1 MAAFAVNML
10 LAASSV
16 NSKIP
21 FSMETILRIGTIA
34 ICIYDYVRTIPAEY
48 KFWKDRGPQI
58 RPNLVLFVL
67 IRYISMAMVVVS
79 NVGYFSLSF
88 TPESCRRYYMVA
100 VVLKGL
106 SSSQVANTVADILIV
121 LQASVCQVVLGLR
134 AYSISRRSER
144 VKIFLIVFTLIITI
158 LEWFTN
164 LFGRVMIQR
173 NGNCTSG
180 NDPTKLVNW
189 TFYIWAMA
197 YDIVTL
203 GLSTYYL
210 IKAGGAG
217 VSSMTGLVKAMVMDG
232 LGYIVI
238 LTITNTLNLILYRAS
253 QLDAQA
259 AAASLGFAFTW
270 IMTQNILIKTRD
282 AGMRSFKSLQPSSG
296 RNPYSSR
303 SDDQTNMPVTTRG
316 IELEVQVKI
325 DRDHTMDSERGV
337 KWDMEEADL
346 KSDLE
351 NRFTKS
357 A

>member
-1 MAAFAVNML
+1 
-10 LAASSV
+10 
-16 NSKIP
+16 
-21 FSMETILRIGTIA
+21 
-34 ICIYDYVRTIPAEY
+34 YVRTIPAEY

-79 NVGYFSLSF
+79 NIGYFSLSF
-88 TPESCRRYYMVA
+88 TPESCRRYYMIA
-100 VVLKGL
+100 VVLK
-106 SSSQVANTVADILIV
+106 V
-121 LQASVCQVVLGLR
+121 LQASVCQFVLALR
-134 AYSISRRSER
+134 TYSISRRSER
-144 VKIFLIVFTLIITI
+144 VKIFLIISTLIITI

-164 LFGRVMIQR
+164 LYGRVMIQR
-173 NGNCTSG
+173 NGNVCSCTSG

-217 VSSMTGLVKAMVMDG
+217 VSSMTGLVKAMIMDG

-238 LTITNTLNLILYRAS
+238 LTITNTLNLVLYRAS

-270 IMTQNILIKTRD
+270 IMTQNILIKTR
-282 AGMRSFKSLQPSSG
+282 GMTFFLPSIKSSSNLPSNQTQECAHSNPSSRPVGGIRTAAG
-296 RNPYSSR
+296 RMTRRTCRSPRKASSLKFR
-303 SDDQTNMPVTTRG
+303 SR
-316 IELEVQVKI
+316 
-325 DRDHTMDSERGV
+325 
-337 KWDMEEADL
+337 
-346 KSDLE
+346 
-351 NRFTKS
+351 
-357 A
+357 

>member
-1 MAAFAVNML
+1 MTAFAINML
-10 LAASSV
+10 LASNAV

-88 TPESCRRYYMVA
+88 TPESCRRYYMIA
-100 VVLKGL
+100 VVIK
-106 SSSQVANTVADILIV
+106 V
-121 LQASVCQVVLGLR
+121 LQASVCQFVLALR
-134 AYSISRRSER
+134 TYSISRRSER

-164 LFGRVMIQR
+164 LYGRVMIQR

-325 DRDHTMDSERGV
+325 DRDRTLDDRV
-337 KWDMEEADL
+337 KWDMEEVDL

-351 NRFTKS
+351 NQKIVGLTKS
-357 A
+357 N